1 MNKADLVEHILDE
14 SDPVHGFPDVHKL
27 YLSHFPW
34 VMELSRELGIPVKAK
49 LALGES
55 HCFCG
60 HFTVE
65 VSRDAAKRH
74 GTFSLFFSDS
84 PEELNKCIRTN
95 NAPEHYLTRPLARL
109 SQFLT
114 RNPRK
119 WLILSTRYGANG
131 LRLSPQID
139 FDRGRFG
146 VVVALVKT
154 SRDDGGSV
162 EPALRVE

>member
-1 MNKADLVEHILDE
+1 MSFPIVGIGASAGGLE
-14 SDPVHGFPDVHKL
+14 SF
-27 YLSHFPW
+27 S
-34 VMELSRELGIPVKAK
+34 EL
-49 LALGES
+49 LALVPAGTGMAYVFVQHLHPGHAS
-55 HCFCG
+55 H
-60 HFTVE
+60 
-65 VSRDAAKRH
+65 
-74 GTFSLFFSDS
+74 
-84 PEELNKCIRTN
+84 
-95 NAPEHYLTRPLARL
+95 LARL

-119 WLILSTRYGANG
+119 WLILSPRYGANG

-162 EPALRVE
+162 EPAPRVE

>member
-1 MNKADLVEHILDE
+1 MLIFSGLLLIPRRWNDE
-14 SDPVHGFPDVHKL
+14 SNSPFPKKKEAIERYHNQYHHRSGPLLFCNHHVHLPNG
-27 YLSHFPW
+27 
-34 VMELSRELGIPVKAK
+34 
-49 LALGES
+49 LALRYGVTEPVLE
-55 HCFCG
+55 
-60 HFTVE
+60 T
-65 VSRDAAKRH
+65 SRTEAGVIPRDEALIVNLYA
-74 GTFSLFFSDS
+74 
-84 PEELNKCIRTN
+84 I
-95 NAPEHYLTRPLARL
+95 ARL

-119 WLILSTRYGANG
+119 WLMLSIRYSANG

-162 EPALRVE
+162 EPAPRVE

>member
-1 MNKADLVEHILDE
+1 MTKGSLTL
-14 SDPVHGFPDVHKL
+14 F
-27 YLSHFPW
+27 
-34 VMELSRELGIPVKAK
+34 
-49 LALGES
+49 GE
-55 HCFCG
+55 
-60 HFTVE
+60 
-65 VSRDAAKRH
+65 
-74 GTFSLFFSDS
+74 
-84 PEELNKCIRTN
+84 
-95 NAPEHYLTRPLARL
+95 PLASPL

-119 WLILSTRYGANG
+119 WLILSPRYGANR

-162 EPALRVE
+162 EPAPRVE

>member
-1 MNKADLVEHILDE
+1 VNSTLRAYSKLPQGTL
-14 SDPVHGFPDVHKL
+14 PTTGGYGPD
-27 YLSHFPW
+27 
-34 VMELSRELGIPVKAK
+34 
-49 LALGES
+49 
-55 HCFCG
+55 
-60 HFTVE
+60 
-65 VSRDAAKRH
+65 RH
-74 GTFSLFFSDS
+74 SVANMVLR
-84 PEELNKCIRTN
+84 I
-95 NAPEHYLTRPLARL
+95 ARL

-119 WLILSTRYGANG
+119 WLILSPRYGANG

-162 EPALRVE
+162 EPAPRVE

>member
-1 MNKADLVEHILDE
+1 MRRKAEAAHRFLDPPLV
-14 SDPVHGFPDVHKL
+14 
-27 YLSHFPW
+27 
-34 VMELSRELGIPVKAK
+34 
-49 LALGES
+49 
-55 HCFCG
+55 
-60 HFTVE
+60 VE
-65 VSRDAAKRH
+65 VRDA
-74 GTFSLFFSDS
+74 
-84 PEELNKCIRTN
+84 
-95 NAPEHYLTRPLARL
+95 RPLVRRSHGCVDVARL

-119 WLILSTRYGANG
+119 WLILSPRYGANG

-162 EPALRVE
+162 EPAPRVE